1 MSGSKGIPVSNNHY
15 VVIKREGY
23 TPRGEWLSPLESATR
38 LLSARLWPLW
48 QGTRNRSAIRAGDR
62 IAVYLAGQGG
72 STVVATARVASLGP
86 WTPEISRNYPL
97 DPDGTAVVVMHLDQV
112 TMLPTPIAVRD
123 RLQALS
129 FINHRTPKWGV
140 AFMGGTRAVSA
151 GDFAVLT
158 ASTLSL
164 ARAAIQAQGGRD
176 SAIAQ
181 ARALMAEHGLTVD
194 DILARA

>member
-1 MSGSKGIPVSNNHY
+1 MSHNHY

-23 TPRGEWLSPLESATR
+23 TPRGERLSPLESATR

-72 STVVATARVASLGP
+72 SMVVATARVASLGP
-86 WTPEISRNYPL
+86 WTQEIARNYPL

-112 TMLPTPIAVRD
+112 TMLPAPVAVRD

-129 FINHRTPKWGV
+129 FINPGTPKWGV

-158 ASTLSL
+158 ARTLPL
-164 ARAAIQAQGGRD
+164 ACAELQTREGKD

-181 ARALMAEHGLTVD
+181 ARALMAEHGLTAD
-194 DILARA
+194 DILAAA